1 MKLLLPLSGGK
12 DSQATL
18 IWAIEKY
25 GAGNI
30 TAVFCDTKWEHDLTY
45 GHLEYQVKKTGVE
58 YIILSSDKYDG
69 FVDLCKKKK
78 RFPSSQARFCTVELK
93 MKPMIDYVLSLNES
107 VIIFQGIRADESPE
121 RSLMNAECR
130 YFKYYFEP
138 YKSNEITIAKY
149 QKKPP
154 KTLAQKKEFFKAKVR
169 FYVEGKK
176 DKKHHTYRK
185 KDVFAWCEKYADD
198 VRRPFLKSTAEEVIY
213 YSLNRG
219 FDINPLYFQGSSRV
233 GCYPCI
239 HSNQPEMKNI
249 IENSPATIDKVRNA
263 EANVKGTFFPP
274 DYIPKRYHTGYDPK
288 SGKTICNID
297 DIVRY
302 LRDKNAQV
310 DLIDDLGM
318 GSGCNS
324 VYAICE

>member
-18 IWAIEKY
+18 LWAIAKY
-25 GAGNI
+25 GVENI
-30 TAVFCDTKWEHDLTY
+30 IAVFCDTNWEHDLTY
-45 GHLEYQVKKTGVE
+45 AHLQYLVEKTGVE

-69 FVDLCKKKK
+69 FVDMCKKKK

-93 MKPMIDYVLSLNES
+93 MKPMIDYILSLKEN
-107 VIIFQGIRADESPE
+107 VIIFQGIRADESAE
-121 RSLMNAECR
+121 RSLMNEECR

-149 QKKPP
+149 QAKPP

-169 FYVEGKK
+169 LFILGKNDEK
-176 DKKHHTYRK
+176 YHTYRK

-198 VRRPFLKSTAEEVIY
+198 VRRPFLNSTAEEVIY

-239 HSNQPEMKNI
+239 YSNQPETKNI
-249 IENSPATIDKVRNA
+249 IDHSPETIDKIRDA
-263 EANVKGTFFPP
+263 EQYVGSTFFRP

-288 SGKTICNID
+288 SDKTICSID
-297 DIVRY
+297 DVVRY
-302 LRDKNAQV
+302 LMDKNAQTN
-310 DLIDDLGM
+310 LIDDLGM
-318 GSGCNS
+318 GNGCNS